1 MLVNLLLDLQER
13 LDLSF
18 IFISHDIAVIRY
30 FCDRIAVMHR
40 GKIVETGDTETVCTT
55 PQHPY
60 TRSLLSAV
68 PVADPRRRGTVER
81 IRYREAG

>member
-1 MLVNLLLDLQER
+1 M
-13 LDLSF
+13 
-18 IFISHDIAVIRY
+18 IRY

-40 GKIVETGDTETVCTT
+40 GKIVETGETETVCNA

-68 PVADPRRRGTVER
+68 PVADPRRRGVDGAHPLPPGR
-81 IRYREAG
+81 RA

>member
-1 MLVNLLLDLQER
+1 
-13 LDLSF
+13 
-18 IFISHDIAVIRY
+18 
-30 FCDRIAVMHR
+30 MHR
-40 GKIVETGDTETVCTT
+40 GRIVETGDTEMVCTT

-68 PVADPRRRGTVER
+68 PIADPRRRGTVER